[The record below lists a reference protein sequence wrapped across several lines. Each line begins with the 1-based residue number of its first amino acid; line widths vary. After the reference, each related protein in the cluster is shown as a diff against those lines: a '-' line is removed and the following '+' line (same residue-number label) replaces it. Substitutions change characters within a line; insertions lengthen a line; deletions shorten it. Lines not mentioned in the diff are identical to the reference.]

1 MDYKRNEQGVV
12 AFNEVVEAVPPRQ
25 ARDVRRVLK
34 LGCLLSVLSVCGCFG
49 VMLVAL
55 QSGPLTIGLPGGASL
70 RLGSDDFVLKDY
82 AFRDGTTY
90 FLDLNGGGDRNIL
103 EFRYTEDDHKLDIVI
118 HHADRNSQGDT
129 RLFTLDLP

>member
-1 MDYKRNEQGVV
+1 MDDVQSEQGET
-12 AFNEVVEAVPPRQ
+12 AP
-25 ARDVRRVLK
+25 ARRAWGARRVLK

-55 QSGPLTIGLPGGASL
+55 QSGPLTIGLPGGAAL
-70 RLGSDDFVLKDY
+70 RIGSDAFVLKDY
-82 AFRDGTTY
+82 SFRDGTTY
-90 FLDLNGGGDRNIL
+90 FLDLNGAGDRNII
-103 EFRYTEDDHKLDIVI
+103 EFRYTEDDHKLDVVI